1 VNTPAL
7 TVLRYAVTAALA
19 GLTAAYT
26 YYPHMP
32 WIPIAIAVVGTLG
45 IHVVPSALG
54 QQAPARAAAGVAPP
68 PAAAPD
74 PAPAP
79 GPAAP

>member
-1 VNTPAL
+1 MNSPAL
-7 TVLRYAVTAALA
+7 TILRYAVTAALA

-54 QQAPARAAAGVAPP
+54 QQAPAQAAVVVTPP
-68 PAAAPD
+68 VVVAPD
-74 PAPAP
+74 PAPAS